1 MFFKRQNHTVMTI
14 ANLKGKTCLVT
25 GATSGIGKEIALGL
39 AMLGATVVL
48 IGRKKE
54 RCETT
59 LQEIKAKINHADEN
73 RICYFVADL
82 SSQSSIRQ
90 LAKEYIETRQRLDV
104 LINNAGVF
112 LAKRTTTIDGIE
124 STFAVNHLAPFLLT
138 NLLIETI
145 KASSPS
151 RIITTSSVA
160 HRGTQIDFGDIQFEK
175 RPYSGIKAYAQ
186 SKLANI
192 LFTKEMARRLEGS
205 SVTVNCFHPGAVRT
219 NLVQGSPWYYTLIW
233 TAAGPFFS
241 SPEKGANTAIY
252 LASSSN
258 VEGITGG
265 YFAKRKQVKP
275 SDEATKKVA
284 AARLWNISDK
294 LTRLETDSSPQT

>member
-1 MFFKRQNHTVMTI
+1 MMTTTT
-14 ANLKGKTCLVT
+14 LEGKTCLVT

-39 AMLGATVVL
+39 AKLEATVVL
-48 IGRKKE
+48 IGRNKD

-59 LQEIKAKINHADEN
+59 LREIKAKINHADEN

-90 LAKEYIETRQRLDV
+90 LAKEYVDSHQRLDV

-124 STFAVNHLAPFLLT
+124 YTFAVNHLAPFLLT

-151 RIITTSSVA
+151 RIITTSSIA
-160 HRGTQIDFGDIQFEK
+160 HRGAQIDFGDIQFEK
-175 RPYSGIKAYAQ
+175 RLYSGIKAYRQ

-192 LFTKEMARRLEGS
+192 LFTKEMARRLES
-205 SVTVNCFHPGAVRT
+205 SGVTANCFHPGAVRT
-219 NLVQGSPWYYTLIW
+219 NLVQDNPWYYRLIW
-233 TAAGPFFS
+233 TVGGPLFL

-252 LASSSN
+252 LASSSS

-265 YFAKRKQVKP
+265 YFAKRKQVNP
-275 SDEATKKVA
+275 SDEADKKEVA
-284 AARLWNISDK
+284 IRLWSISDQ
-294 LTRLETDSSPQT
+294 LTSKEKDSKGP